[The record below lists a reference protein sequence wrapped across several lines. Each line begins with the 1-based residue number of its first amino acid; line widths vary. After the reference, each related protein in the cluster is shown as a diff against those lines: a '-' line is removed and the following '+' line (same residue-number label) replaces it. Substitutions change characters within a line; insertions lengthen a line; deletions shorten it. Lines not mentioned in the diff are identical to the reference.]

1 MATTCKLIT
10 KTVLSSDTADI
21 EFTNI
26 PSTYTDLYIVG
37 SIRSTRANTNDACK
51 ARINGAASDT
61 SHSSRLL
68 YSDGASAAS
77 GTTSYLFVA
86 DTVSANNTA
95 NTFTSFEMYVPNYAG
110 STNKSFSITHAHETN
125 GSTAYIGA
133 TAAQWSSTSAITSIR
148 FFLLTGPNFKSGSS
162 FYLYGITKMDDGE
175 KGYFGT
181 AATGGDEVYTTGN
194 GYKVHVFKNS
204 GTLNVT
210 APGEVEYL
218 VIAGGGGGG
227 GSFAG
232 GGGAGGYRSSVSNE
246 NSGGGSTTEPKKLI
260 NAGSYPIIVGAGG
273 TAGSVLN
280 VSPYTRTTATA
291 GTQSSF
297 MDIISTG
304 GGRSPYDAY
313 ADIPDQA
320 AGGSGAGGNGASNS
334 TRRGGYGVSGQ
345 GTNGGNGIDG
355 GISNTFSGG
364 GGGAGTAG
372 TTAVGT
378 VAGNGGNGLAS
389 SITGTSI
396 TRAGGGGGGL
406 GNTGTPGTGGSGGGG
421 NASASSQAAAG
432 SGTINTGSGGGGGSY
447 FGNLHGSGGSGGSGI
462 VIIRYRI

>member
-1 MATTCKLIT
+1 MGESPNGATT
-10 KTVLSSDTADI
+10 S
-21 EFTNI
+21 
-26 PSTYTDLYIVG
+26 
-37 SIRSTRANTNDACK
+37 
-51 ARINGAASDT
+51 
-61 SHSSRLL
+61 
-68 YSDGASAAS
+68 
-77 GTTSYLFVA
+77 
-86 DTVSANNTA
+86 
-95 NTFTSFEMYVPNYAG
+95 NTFGNCEIYIPNYAG
-110 STNKSFSITHAHETN
+110 SVNKSYSVSDVHETN
-125 GSTAYIGA
+125 GTQAYASAIAGL
-133 TAAQWSSTSAITSIR
+133 WSSTAAITQVTFSLH
-148 FFLLTGPNFKSGSS
+148 FGSVFTANS
-162 FYLYGITKMDDGE
+162 SAFLYGITRSDDNSPGT
-175 KGYFGT
+175 FGIQ
-181 AATGGDEVYTTGN
+181 ATGGDEVFIAN
-194 GYKVHVFKNS
+194 GYKVHVFKSS
-204 GTLNVT
+204 GTFNVT
-210 APGEVEYL
+210 SPGFVEYL

-227 GSFAG
+227 ASFSG
-232 GGGAGGYRSSVSNE
+232 GGGAGGYRSSVLSE
-246 NSGGGSTTEPKKLI
+246 NSGGTSITEPKKLI

-297 MDIISTG
+297 MDIISIG

-421 NASASSQAAAG
+421 NASASSAAAAG

-447 FGNLHGSGGSGGSGI
+447 FGNLHGSGGNGGSGI
-462 VIIRYRI
+462 VIIRYRIS